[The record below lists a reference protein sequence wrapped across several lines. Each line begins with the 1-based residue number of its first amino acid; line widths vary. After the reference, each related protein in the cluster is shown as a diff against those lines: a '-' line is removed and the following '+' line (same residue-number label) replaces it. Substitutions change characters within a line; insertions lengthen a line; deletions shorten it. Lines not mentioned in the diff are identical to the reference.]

1 MILRL
6 LFHPE
11 DYFKNTYLQMKIA
24 IIMVFISGFIPL
36 LPSLVTYIE
45 FRFLNPEI
53 YQMYPSAIDSSLIA
67 GIYQFG

>member
-6 LFHPE
+6 LFHPK
-11 DYFKNTYLQMKIA
+11 DYFENNPLQMGVAISIVIA
-24 IIMVFISGFIPL
+24 SGFIPL
-36 LPSLVTYIE
+36 LPSLATYIE